1 MAVQKQSEIKI
12 TVGLDENKIP
22 ETITWDATDGGVTNE
37 EAKALMMGV
46 WDDKNSEC
54 LRIDLWTKDMLMD
67 DMKRMYHQTFISMAD
82 GYERDTADTAF
93 TADIR
98 DFARSSGEKSG
109 IIEPS
114 EKVHSGSLSA

>member
-1 MAVQKQSEIKI
+1 MAVQKESEIRI

-22 ETITWDATDGGVTNE
+22 ETITWDATDGGVSNE
-37 EAKALMMGV
+37 QAKALMMGV

-82 GYERDTADTAF
+82 GYERATEDTALA
-93 TADIR
+93 AGMR
-98 DFARSSGEKSG
+98 DFARYVGEKSG
-109 IIEPS
+109 LISP
-114 EKVHSGSLSA
+114 EK